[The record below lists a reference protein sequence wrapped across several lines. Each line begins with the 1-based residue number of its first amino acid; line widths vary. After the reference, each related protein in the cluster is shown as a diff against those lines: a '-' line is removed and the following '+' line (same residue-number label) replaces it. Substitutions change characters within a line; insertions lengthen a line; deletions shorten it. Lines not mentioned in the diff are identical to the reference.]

1 MVLLGSNEPAMFN
14 FDWVNIF
21 MSVAFEQRNQ
31 MKQSNKSGRSAGYVT
46 GVCLSEAAKVHK
58 GIISSYT

>member
-1 MVLLGSNEPAMFN
+1 MTVMCPQGISFN
-14 FDWVNIF
+14 KNPI
-21 MSVAFEQRNQ
+21 
-31 MKQSNKSGRSAGYVT
+31 KQSNKSGRSAGYVT